1 MERKEKQFL
10 EIKMD
15 APGLAEGEFEAWV
28 ATYNGNP
35 TGKPDSYGD
44 FIATSAFDLD
54 LRTRG
59 SRRPLLWMHQPETP
73 IGYID
78 LTSVPNY
85 GLKGR
90 GKFLLDVEKGREAH
104 ILTKAGLVKFS
115 FGFEDE
121 QSSVQRD
128 GTRLLKQIKIFEAS
142 AVSFPANE
150 AATLIDVKARGS
162 DDLGASIKR
171 LSADIETASV
181 SLQLS
186 DMRRYLNDCI
196 LRLRTR

>member
-1 MERKEKQFL
+1 MERKQKPFL

-15 APGLAEGEFEAWV
+15 APGLAEGEFEAWG

-44 FIATSAFDLD
+44 FSAASAFDLD
-54 LRTRG
+54 LRARGTR
-59 SRRPLLWMHQPETP
+59 SPLLWMHQPETP

-78 LTSVPNY
+78 LISVPNY

-90 GKFLLDVEKGREAH
+90 GKFLLDVEKGREGH
-104 ILTKAGLVKFS
+104 ILAKAGLIKFS

-128 GTRLLKQIKIFEAS
+128 GTRLLTQIKIFEAS
-142 AVSFPANE
+142 AVSFPPSE
-150 AATLIDVKARGS
+150 AAALIDVKAAGHDEIGLS
-162 DDLGASIKR
+162 LKSLAASITDLTLK
-171 LSADIETASV
+171 AQ
-181 SLQLS
+181 LQA
-186 DMRRYLNDCI
+186 I
-196 LRLRTR
+196 